1 VRRPSDQSGGRL
13 TISPQADAEVTSFDM
28 SSVSILTPFE
38 PCAHPLDWEVGTHGI
53 YLSFKP
59 PSSSVRLTVPCC
71 APAVHRR
78 LAWPLPDRLFDLWL
92 LFLQRTL
99 NATYL
104 PQIASEQGWT
114 KEETLESALQKAG
127 FRGELADVWREGD
140 EHLDARELKRQG
152 RGTLTVRR
160 YRSEKSE
167 VSWQEW
173 VDARA

>member
-1 VRRPSDQSGGRL
+1 MSTRSTGRSARTAFTSRSSRRRRRYVLCHPAALRSSNALHLL
-13 TISPQADAEVTSFDM
+13 TR
-28 SSVSILTPFE
+28 
-38 PCAHPLDWEVGTHGI
+38 
-53 YLSFKP
+53 P
-59 PSSSVRLTVPCC
+59 P
-71 APAVHRR
+71 AINYAV
-78 LAWPLPDRLFDLWL
+78 
-92 LFLQRTL
+92 QRTL

-127 FRGELADVWREGD
+127 FRGALADVWRKGD
-140 EHLDARELKRQG
+140 ENIDAHELKRLG
-152 RGTLTVRR
+152 RGTLTVQR